1 MVISISE
8 ANICLKV
15 SAKKTE
21 LKVSFPPS
29 VNTFQYSQDKVC
41 TKKENNNKPGNTTQT
56 LVFINTSV
64 HPRWR

>member
-21 LKVSFPPS
+21 PKVSFPPS
-29 VNTFQYSQDKVC
+29 VNTFQYSQDNVC
-41 TKKENNNKPGNTTQT
+41 RKKENNKAANTTQKP
-56 LVFINTSV
+56 VFINIGG
-64 HPRWR
+64 HPRGR